1 MRWGMVID
9 LTKCSRCHG
18 CVAACR
24 VEHFLPLRVTW
35 VKLIASETEEGG
47 VVDVSTFPV
56 RCNQCKEAPCVDACP
71 TGASQQRE
79 DGIVWI
85 DADKCIGCR
94 YCVVAC
100 PYQNRS
106 FLSKAKDP
114 GYFPGYPKT
123 NFEKM
128 GEKLY
133 PHQVGT
139 TMKCNFCMERIDAGL
154 EKALKPGI
162 DRDATPAC
170 VNTCQ
175 ARALTFGDLDDP
187 ESNVSQ
193 LIRERHGFVLQEE
206 YGTEPSVYYVD
217 GMIGGKS
224 NIAPEWAMTGSH
236 MTHLSTMEKRAREI
250 FGRAKEKEEE
260 K

>member
-1 MRWGMVID
+1 M
-9 LTKCSRCHG
+9 LTH
-18 CVAACR
+18 
-24 VEHFLPLRVTW
+24 
-35 VKLIASETEEGG
+35 
-47 VVDVSTFPV
+47 
-56 RCNQCKEAPCVDACP
+56 APRKPAIKRP
-71 TGASQQRE
+71 
-79 DGIVWI
+79 DGIVAI

-106 FLSKAKDP
+106 FLSKDKDP
-114 GYFPGYPKT
+114 GYFPDYPET
-123 NFEKM
+123 RFEKM
-128 GEKLY
+128 GKKLY

-139 TMKCNFCMERIDAGL
+139 TMKCNFCMERIDAGM
-154 EKALKPGI
+154 EKGLKPGI

-193 LIRERHGFVLQEE
+193 LIRERNGFVLQEE

-217 GMIGGKS
+217 GKIGGKS

-236 MTHLSTMEKRAREI
+236 IPNLSSVEKRAREI
-250 FGRAKEKEEE
+250 FEHSNGKEKE

>member
-1 MRWGMVID
+1 VID
-9 LTKCSRCHG
+9 
-18 CVAACR
+18 
-24 VEHFLPLRVTW
+24 VT
-35 VKLIASETEEGG
+35 TY
-47 VVDVSTFPV
+47 PV
-56 RCNQCKEAPCVDACP
+56 RCNQCKDAPCVDACP

-79 DGIVWI
+79 DGIVFI
-85 DADKCIGCR
+85 EADKCIGCR

-106 FLSKAKDP
+106 FLSKEKDP

-123 NFEKM
+123 GFEKM

-133 PHQVGT
+133 PHQTGT

-154 EKALKPGI
+154 PKGLKPGI

-193 LIRERHGFVLQEE
+193 LIRDRNGFVLQEE
-206 YGTEPSVYYVD
+206 YGTDPSVYYID
-217 GMIGGKS
+217 GHIGGKS

-236 MTHLSTMEKRAREI
+236 MTHLSSQEKRAREI
-250 FGRAKEKEEE
+250 FGRAKKQEE

>member
-1 MRWGMVID
+1 
-9 LTKCSRCHG
+9 
-18 CVAACR
+18 
-24 VEHFLPLRVTW
+24 
-35 VKLIASETEEGG
+35 
-47 VVDVSTFPV
+47 
-56 RCNQCKEAPCVDACP
+56 
-71 TGASQQRE
+71 
-79 DGIVWI
+79 
-85 DADKCIGCR
+85 
-94 YCVVAC
+94 
-100 PYQNRS
+100 
-106 FLSKAKDP
+106 LSKEKDP

-133 PHQVGT
+133 PHQRGT
-139 TMKCNFCMERIDAGL
+139 TMKCNFCMERIDAGT
-154 EKALKPGI
+154 EKGLKPGI
-162 DRDATPAC
+162 DRDASPAC

-193 LIRERHGFVLQEE
+193 LIRERNGFVLQEE

-217 GMIGGKS
+217 GKIGGKS

-236 MTHLSTMEKRAREI
+236 MTHLSSMEKRAREI
-250 FGRAKEKEEE
+250 FGRAKEKQEE